1 MTNSRKP
8 VDGARQNIRPSAAAR
23 RLIDASKSLLESLS
37 PDEITT
43 TMVLKKASVARNTL
57 YLNFEDHNA
66 LLEAA
71 LLEIFTEGVDEHLRL
86 LVASLSKAGNKND
99 FVKRIG
105 DVIEISQDMRRRDFR
120 VTRCR
125 LIAHTDKN
133 PRFSV
138 LLGKEQVRINND
150 FTAFFLQLQA
160 RGWMG
165 SKLSPATAAVII
177 QALTLGRTVDDVSA
191 DRLSP
196 ASWNEAFMTIVK
208 DVILSST
215 AEQTGV

>member
-1 MTNSRKP
+1 MWCRRWGYCSGRRRSS
-8 VDGARQNIRPSAAAR
+8 ARQRTKTR
-23 RLIDASKSLLESLS
+23 G
-37 PDEITT
+37 
-43 TMVLKKASVARNTL
+43 VARTISSL
-57 YLNFEDHNA
+57 FLSRRRSGCSS
-66 LLEAA
+66 
-71 LLEIFTEGVDEHLRL
+71 IVDEHLRL

-125 LIAHTDKN
+125 LIAHTDKS

-208 DVILSST
+208 DVILSSA